1 MSDDCKSAGILPG
14 TSCFSSTGLLPGT
27 SSEVS
32 SSGILP
38 GTSCFS
44 STGLLPGTS
53 CPSSRVLM
61 LCGNKTNDH
70 ATHSQVLMLYG
81 NEASVHENIGLASI
95 HENIG
100 QAVYD
105 DNPRYQASCEDQSQA
120 TYKHDIPRE
129 VSDEN
134 DISAILPQEEHI
146 RPVFSPTEP
155 RPDADSRVLILCG
168 KDRSQ
173 ATSDGTNHEKYEQ
186 DNTRHKRSDS
196 RVLMLY
202 GEDSTNNISAI
213 SPREN
218 AIISAISPRED
229 AIISAISH
237 DPHDVSDEGSTL
249 LGGPM
254 EPAMK
259 TLAVLHHMHRA
270 RLPHISSVR

>member
-1 MSDDCKSAGILPG
+1 MPSFC
-14 TSCFSSTGLLPGT
+14 SCHQFRS
-27 SSEVS
+27 VC
-32 SSGILP
+32 SGP
-38 GTSCFS
+38 
-44 STGLLPGTS
+44 
-53 CPSSRVLM
+53 
-61 LCGNKTNDH
+61 
-70 ATHSQVLMLYG
+70 
-81 NEASVHENIGLASI
+81 
-95 HENIG
+95 
-100 QAVYD
+100 QA
-105 DNPRYQASCEDQSQA
+105 E
-120 TYKHDIPRE
+120 
-129 VSDEN
+129 
-134 DISAILPQEEHI
+134 
-146 RPVFSPTEP
+146 
-155 RPDADSRVLILCG
+155 SRVLILCG

-249 LGGPM
+249 LGGLM

-259 TLAVLHHMHRA
+259 TLAVLRHMHRA

>member
-129 VSDEN
+129 VSDVQYC
-134 DISAILPQEEHI
+134 P
-146 RPVFSPTEP
+146 
-155 RPDADSRVLILCG
+155 
-168 KDRSQ
+168 
-173 ATSDGTNHEKYEQ
+173 
-186 DNTRHKRSDS
+186 KRSIF
-196 RVLMLY
+196 VLSL
-202 GEDSTNNISAI
+202 
-213 SPREN
+213 
-218 AIISAISPRED
+218 
-229 AIISAISH
+229 
-237 DPHDVSDEGSTL
+237 VL
-249 LGGPM
+249 LNPVPMQTHAFLSCVAKIEVKQHPM
-254 EPAMK
+254 ERITKNMSK
-259 TLAVLHHMHRA
+259 TIRDIRDPIRA
-270 RLPHISSVR
+270 FLCCMVKIPQITSVQYRHVKMLSSVRYRHVRMLLSVQYRMIHMTYPMRDQHCWVVLWSPQ